1 MNGILSQA
9 SPLPKPFQI
18 KKTLLI
24 FTCVFLAFW
33 CLLWAWASL
42 TTIRVEQDITQW
54 EQNKKTFS
62 VEESHIFESRLLSSL
77 KLNPLSA
84 NTHLLLGR
92 LYEQQAINI
101 LDQSQ
106 RNTIESAE
114 KHYVLALK
122 KQPTWDYAWAK
133 LANYYSHFYE
143 QLNTYGNINIEKQLQ
158 EAINQTIFTGPY
170 ERKTQRVIIPLLF
183 KHWSLIAGLPS
194 TKKQAE
200 KVLSQST
207 RYRENLDLTLKSAK
221 TYNKIHV
228 LKALLSDKKHIK
240 ILSKYQ
246 KQLEKDKHQHTNK
259 QLKSIN

>member
-1 MNGILSQA
+1 MNGIQPQA
-9 SPLPKPFQI
+9 SPQPKSFQI
-18 KKTLLI
+18 KKILVV

-42 TTIRVEQDITQW
+42 TTIRVEQVITQW

-62 VEESHIFESRLLSSL
+62 VEESHTFELRLKRSL
-77 KLNPLSA
+77 TLNPLSA

-106 RNTIESAE
+106 KSTIENAE
-114 KHYVLALK
+114 KYYILALK

-133 LANYYSHFYE
+133 LANYYSHE
-143 QLNTYGNINIEKQLQ
+143 QLNAYGNTNIEKKLQ

-183 KHWSLIAGLPS
+183 KHWSLIAGSPR
-194 TKKQAE
+194 TKVQAE
-200 KVLSQST
+200 KVLLQST
-207 RYRENLDLTLKSAK
+207 QYRENLDLTLKSAK

-228 LKALLSDKKHIK
+228 LKPLLSDKKHIK

-246 KQLEKDKHQHTNK
+246 KQLEKENINK